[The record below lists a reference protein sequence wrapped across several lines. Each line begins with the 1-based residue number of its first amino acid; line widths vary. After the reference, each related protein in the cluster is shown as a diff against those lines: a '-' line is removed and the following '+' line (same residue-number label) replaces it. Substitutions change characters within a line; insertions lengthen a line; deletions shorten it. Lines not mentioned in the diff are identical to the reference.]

1 MAQAGSADP
10 GVEGQRAA
18 SAAPWCALWRWALA
32 LLWLATAA
40 AGPSR
45 RQWPVPYK

>member
-18 SAAPWCALWRWALA
+18 GAAPGCALWRWALA

-40 AGPSR
+40 AGPSQ